1 MLFTPRRENA
11 MPRSLRSLGL
21 LPLLLLAV
29 QGSNADDTY
38 GAGIR
43 AWQQEHD
50 TDVRTGGWLLLVG
63 RYEVA
68 AGVSSIGSDPG
79 STIVLPEGAPRQL
92 GVLTR
97 TGSVFQ
103 FAPAPR
109 VEATIDGAP
118 AAATVELTT
127 ERGKGRVAA
136 GSFSFAIRQIGDE
149 FYALVQDS
157 ENPAA
162 RNFRGTEWFP
172 IDPAYRVRAEFVPY
186 AEAQSVPVPMTHIES
201 RTVMSSTGDV
211 VFRLHGAQLRL
222 RSFVDGDQL
231 FIMFRDRTNG
241 RGTYGGGRFLHAPLP
256 QSGATTLD
264 FNQAFNPFCAVND
277 YVLCPVVPAENR
289 LSVSVA
295 AGEKYRASES
305 H

>member
-1 MLFTPRRENA
+1 MLLAPRLENV
-11 MPRSLRSLGL
+11 MPRMLGSLGL

-29 QGSNADDTY
+29 QGSATNETY
-38 GAGIR
+38 ASGIR
-43 AWQQEHD
+43 AWQQQHD

-68 AGVSSIGSDPG
+68 AGASSIGSDPG
-79 STIVLPEGAPRQL
+79 STIVLPEGAPRRL
-92 GVLTR
+92 GMLTR
-97 TGSVFQ
+97 AGSVFH
-103 FAPAPR
+103 FAPASG
-109 VEATIDGAP
+109 VTATIDGAP
-118 AAATVELTT
+118 VAASVELTT
-127 ERGKGRVAA
+127 ERGKGRVGA
-136 GSFSFAIRQIGDE
+136 GSFSFVIRQIGDE

-157 ENPAA
+157 DNPAA

-172 IDPAYRVRAEFVPY
+172 IDPAYRVRAEFVAY
-186 AEAQSVPVPMTHIES
+186 AQPQSVSVPMTHIES

-211 VFRLHGAQLRL
+211 IFRLHGAQLRL
-222 RSFVDGDQL
+222 RTFEDGDQL

-241 RGTYGGGRFLHAPLP
+241 RETYGGGRFLQAPLP
-256 QSGATTLD
+256 QAGATTLD

-295 AGEKYRASES
+295 AGEKYRGAES